1 MFSGGG
7 DDFCEAGRDLEART
21 RILEVAERYFRRI
34 GYHKTSVADIAAEV
48 GMSRANVYR
57 FFPSRTAINNSVCG
71 LVVKEVA
78 EIALAIARTDQ
89 PASKK
94 LVDLLTAI
102 HRHST
107 RILVEDR
114 PMHELLVAA
123 MDGSWATLNAHN
135 EQILAIL
142 KALVRE
148 GVQAGEFEVEDADE
162 AARGIIRLPAVLPS
176 GSGRAARSG
185 GRGHRSQPP
194 CANPLHHEG
203 ARRVGPRDAPER
215 AKRLTRRWRPFSLR
229 QSQGRSDSTDG
240 RSAMPS
246 TRLKGAII
254 EKRRD
259 AKSA

>member
-34 GYHKTSVADIAAEV
+34 GYHKTSVADIAAEL

-57 FFPSRTAINNSVCG
+57 FFPSRTAINSSVCG

-148 GVQAGEFEVEDADE
+148 GVETGEFKVEDADE
-162 AARGIIRLPAVLPS
+162 AARGIITAFLPFFHPVLVEQRVQEGEATAVS
-176 GSGRAARSG
+176 
-185 GRGHRSQPP
+185 
-194 CANPLHHEG
+194 LHAQIRFIMKALG
-203 ARRVGPRDAPER
+203 ASDRDTSP
-215 AKRLTRRWRPFSLR
+215 K
-229 QSQGRSDSTDG
+229 
-240 RSAMPS
+240 
-246 TRLKGAII
+246 AIT
-254 EKRRD
+254 
-259 AKSA
+259 A

>member
-57 FFPSRTAINNSVCG
+57 FFPSRTAINSSVCG

-162 AARGIIRLPAVLPS
+162 AARGIITAFLPFFHPVLVEQRVQEGEATAVS
-176 GSGRAARSG
+176 
-185 GRGHRSQPP
+185 
-194 CANPLHHEG
+194 LHAQIRFIMKALG
-203 ARRVGPRDAPER
+203 A
-215 AKRLTRRWRPFSLR
+215 
-229 QSQGRSDSTDG
+229 SD
-240 RSAMPS
+240 RE
-246 TRLKGAII
+246 TRLKGL
-254 EKRRD
+254 
-259 AKSA
+259 SA

>member
-1 MFSGGG
+1 MLSGG

-34 GYHKTSVADIAAEV
+34 GYHKTSVADIAAEL

-57 FFPSRTAINNSVCG
+57 FFPSRTAINSSVCG

-78 EIALAIARTDQ
+78 EIALAIARTDA

-102 HRHST
+102 HGHST
-107 RILVEDR
+107 RMLVEDR

-123 MDGSWATLNAHN
+123 MDGSWATLNAHD

-148 GVQAGEFEVEDADE
+148 GVQTGEFEVEDADE
-162 AARGIIRLPAVLPS
+162 AARGIITAFLPFFHPVLVKQRVQEGEATAVS
-176 GSGRAARSG
+176 
-185 GRGHRSQPP
+185 
-194 CANPLHHEG
+194 LHAQIRFIMKALG
-203 ARRVGPRDAPER
+203 ASDRDTSP
-215 AKRLTRRWRPFSLR
+215 K
-229 QSQGRSDSTDG
+229 
-240 RSAMPS
+240 
-246 TRLKGAII
+246 AIT
-254 EKRRD
+254 
-259 AKSA
+259 A

>member
-57 FFPSRTAINNSVCG
+57 FFPSRTAINSSVCG

-162 AARGIIRLPAVLPS
+162 AARGIITAFLPFFHPVLVEQRVQEGKATAVS
-176 GSGRAARSG
+176 
-185 GRGHRSQPP
+185 
-194 CANPLHHEG
+194 LHAQIRFIMKALG
-203 ARRVGPRDAPER
+203 ASDRDTSP
-215 AKRLTRRWRPFSLR
+215 K
-229 QSQGRSDSTDG
+229 
-240 RSAMPS
+240 
-246 TRLKGAII
+246 AIT
-254 EKRRD
+254 
-259 AKSA
+259 A